1 MKGGFTR
8 EELSIK
14 PILFHSKQLKQSSQ
28 ILNKLNSS
36 HCVLHKLR
44 IILECMRDI
53 NNSINNVIQTLY
65 SIFIN
70 DEFIDRSTS

>member
-14 PILFHSKQLKQSSQ
+14 PMLFDSKQLKQSSQ

-36 HCVLHKLR
+36 RCVLHKLR
-44 IILECMRDI
+44 IIWECMRDI
-53 NNSINNVIQTLY
+53 NNSISNTIQAVYSRFIITLL
-65 SIFIN
+65 F
-70 DEFIDRSTS
+70 E